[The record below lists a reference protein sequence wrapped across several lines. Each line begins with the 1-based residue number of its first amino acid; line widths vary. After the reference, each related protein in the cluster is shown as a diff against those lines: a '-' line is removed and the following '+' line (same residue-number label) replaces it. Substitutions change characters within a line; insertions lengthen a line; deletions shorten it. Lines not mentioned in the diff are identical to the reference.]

1 MDSGCRPV
9 GCYTNLRLSITHET
23 FSLFCNRSKMGSAY
37 SIYRKHSIKYDMIQS
52 NDNDDDD
59 DIDDEL
65 LLRNG

>member
-1 MDSGCRPV
+1 MDSGCRPD
-9 GCYTNLRLSITHET
+9 GCFTNLRLSITHET

-59 DIDDEL
+59 IDDEL
-65 LLRNG
+65 LLQNG

>member
-1 MDSGCRPV
+1 
-9 GCYTNLRLSITHET
+9 
-23 FSLFCNRSKMGSAY
+23 MGSAY

-65 LLRNG
+65 LLRNGW